1 MSRWRTTTPTT
12 HVLSGRAGFS
22 LAGKKGLPRPP
33 LAWVLRDV
41 SKHDQA
47 FVRRFI
53 KENIKHFSS
62 ESLKNATKYFEK
74 EDLDYYRKM
83 RRNV

>member
-1 MSRWRTTTPTT
+1 
-12 HVLSGRAGFS
+12 
-22 LAGKKGLPRPP
+22 
-33 LAWVLRDV
+33 V